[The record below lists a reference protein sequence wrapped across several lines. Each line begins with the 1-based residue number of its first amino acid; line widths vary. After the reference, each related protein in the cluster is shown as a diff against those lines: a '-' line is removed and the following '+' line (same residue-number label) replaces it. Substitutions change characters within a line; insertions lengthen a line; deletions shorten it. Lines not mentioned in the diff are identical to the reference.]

1 MLLRPIVRTKGG
13 GIKKAKSEKKFDRV
27 WQKNMIHWEQG
38 GENRQKD
45 SLDERSQ
52 VEDERRHVR
61 VVRQKRSVNP
71 GSGQTQGKAHRGS
84 PR

>member
-1 MLLRPIVRTKGG
+1 VSLRPIVRTKGG
-13 GIKKAKSEKKFDRV
+13 GAKKTKSEKKSDRV
-27 WQKNMIHWEQG
+27 WQKNVVHREQG

-61 VVRQKRSVNP
+61 VVS
-71 GSGQTQGKAHRGS
+71 SSAEQTQALRKLRES
-84 PR
+84 P